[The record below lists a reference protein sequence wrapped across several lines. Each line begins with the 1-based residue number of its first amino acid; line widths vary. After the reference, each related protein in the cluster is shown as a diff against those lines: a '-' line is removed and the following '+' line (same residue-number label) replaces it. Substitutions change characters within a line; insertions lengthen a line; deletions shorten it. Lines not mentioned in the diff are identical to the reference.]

1 MKKLF
6 AVVLMAVAFAMP
18 SKAQFSW
25 GIQAGLNMSN
35 VSVKDAVDRSGHRRF
50 CALRPA

>member
-1 MKKLF
+1 MLTFALSNKYNHLLKQSIMKKLF

-25 GIQAGLNMSN
+25 GIQAGLKM
-35 VSVKDAVDRSGHRRF
+35 
-50 CALRPA
+50 